1 MTTTYLYIEPKN
13 GMNDYEINHIHQ
25 LNTLIHHKRNQLLR
39 YINLYLSKP
48 QLRMT
53 KVMKPI
59 RDRLI
64 SNSMISPKQFDSLIK
79 WIEREEQFQW
89 MNRSSI
95 RKYFDLLI
103 EEPNSKP
110 QKEPTNDLTKF
121 FK

>member
-121 FK
+121 FN